1 MNKKMMQIKR
11 YNDLKKVISKVKKIT
26 IFAFLIFIMI
36 GSTRAYTKAEVK
48 ENYDKTING
57 MKIQTEQL
65 LNQNGYTWNDTT
77 VEEIN

>member
-1 MNKKMMQIKR
+1 
-11 YNDLKKVISKVKKIT
+11 
-26 IFAFLIFIMI
+26 MI